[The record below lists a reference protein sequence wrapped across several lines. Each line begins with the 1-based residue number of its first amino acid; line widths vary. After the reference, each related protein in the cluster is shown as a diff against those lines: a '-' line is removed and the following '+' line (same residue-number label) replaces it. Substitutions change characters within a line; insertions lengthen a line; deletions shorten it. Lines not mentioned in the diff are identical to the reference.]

1 MREIPWYFDFISPFA
16 YLQSRLLARFEGRAR
31 IVPVPVLFA
40 GLLQHW
46 KTVGPAEV
54 APKRV
59 WTYRYCQWW
68 ADAHGLPFR
77 MPPAHPF
84 NPIRPLR
91 LAVSAGG
98 AAEIV
103 HGIFRFIWAEG
114 RDPVAEW
121 PALCRALGV
130 ADADARVEEAAVKDR
145 LRANTEAAIAAGVF
159 GVPSLVIDGAVF
171 WGVDGTDF
179 ALAALADPGLLGRG
193 ELARAARVPV
203 GVERRR

>member
-1 MREIPWYFDFISPFA
+1 MPAIPWYFDVISPFA
-16 YLQSRLLARFEGRAR
+16 YLQSRLLGRFAGKAELALT
-31 IVPVPVLFA
+31 PVLFA

-68 ADAHGLPFR
+68 ADTHGIPFR

-84 NPIRPLR
+84 NPIRALR
-91 LAVSAGG
+91 LAAAMGG
-98 AAEIV
+98 APAIV
-103 HGIFRFIWAEG
+103 HGLFAFIWAEG

-121 PALCRALGV
+121 PALVERLGV
-130 ADADARVEEAAVKDR
+130 ADADARIEDPAVKLA
-145 LRANTEAAIAAGVF
+145 LRANTEAAIGQGVF
-159 GVPSLVIDGAVF
+159 GVPSFVIGGEVF

-179 ALAALADPGLLGRG
+179 ALAALADPGLLARG

-203 GVERRR
+203 AAERRR